1 MFFEKM
7 KLKQRVGELEDQLRL
22 VKAERDSA
30 YEQARRAEKLADDA
44 LKDLNSVRMELIE
57 TEKRLDDTENKLD
70 AAESACREYRER
82 CKNMGGRRWE
92 NRAGS

>member
-7 KLKQRVGELEDQLRL
+7 KLKQRVGELEEQRRL

-57 TEKRLDDTENKLD
+57 TEKRLDDTEIKLD
-70 AAESACREYRER
+70 AAESACRECREK